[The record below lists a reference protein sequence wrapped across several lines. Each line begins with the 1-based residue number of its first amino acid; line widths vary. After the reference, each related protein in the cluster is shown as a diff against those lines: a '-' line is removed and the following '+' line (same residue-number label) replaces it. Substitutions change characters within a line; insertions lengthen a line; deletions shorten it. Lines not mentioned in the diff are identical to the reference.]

1 MLDLCSE
8 PAHSAGVVV
17 PSDLV
22 HGTRVPQ
29 GRLTT
34 RASRRPNTH
43 SALRRPEFESAVRAA
58 LRHYVRSDLLAENPL
73 MRSRLLAKDAPG
85 APAPLA
91 LKTLLAET
99 AEGLFANARD
109 ARFYRVVDLTY
120 FNPAQK
126 QEIVAQQLGLS
137 FSTYRRHLATATD
150 RLTGWLS
157 TGAGGWAT
165 ATPRPRNCGL
175 AAPSLRGHLAISQ
188 FIGGIKRRLS
198 G

>member
-1 MLDLCSE
+1 
-8 PAHSAGVVV
+8 
-17 PSDLV
+17 
-22 HGTRVPQ
+22 
-29 GRLTT
+29 
-34 RASRRPNTH
+34 
-43 SALRRPEFESAVRAA
+43 
-58 LRHYVRSDLLAENPL
+58 

-85 APAPLA
+85 APEPLT

-99 AEGLFANARD
+99 AEGLFTNARD
-109 ARFYRVVDLTY
+109 ARFYRVLDLTY

-150 RLTGWLS
+150 RLTGWLWQREQA
-157 TGAGGWAT
+157 AGQ
-165 ATPRPRNCGL
+165 PQPPDPQCGL

>member
-8 PAHSAGVVV
+8 PAQSAGVVV

-43 SALRRPEFESAVRAA
+43 SALTRPEFESAVRAA

-85 APAPLA
+85 APEPLA

-109 ARFYRVVDLTY
+109 ARFYRVLDLTY
-120 FNPAQK
+120 FNRPKNRRSSRNSWGCRSAP
-126 QEIVAQQLGLS
+126 IVDTS
-137 FSTYRRHLATATD
+137 RR
-150 RLTGWLS
+150 
-157 TGAGGWAT
+157 
-165 ATPRPRNCGL
+165 RP
-175 AAPSLRGHLAISQ
+175 ID
-188 FIGGIKRRLS
+188 
-198 G
+198 